1 MGIKEILYTIG
12 LVLAIFYITTGFDDF
27 VWDVITLIKVWGQKK
42 NKLEIKELDSVP
54 PKLLAIMIAAWHEE
68 NVLESVIDNIISS
81 QIYPKTMYHIFLG
94 VYPNDTGT
102 VEIAKELE
110 KKYANIHCIV
120 NCKEGPTSKAQ
131 NLNYVIKQIKEFEKE
146 NNFCFASFTIHDSED
161 VVHPYELK
169 VTNYLIN
176 NYPALQFP
184 VFPLIKKPKITNF
197 FENITTNT
205 YVDEFAENHFI
216 TMVNRHRSGAF
227 VPSAG
232 TGFSL
237 SRETIESLGENVL
250 PENSLTEDYRLSLS
264 LYEQGIQMYYVMERL
279 KRVNWQGDVSW
290 DYIATRS
297 IFPNTFKA
305 AVKQKT
311 RWTLGITMQSYQM
324 KEIFNND
331 LSFIG
336 RYSLYRDQ
344 KAKIGNLLSGVGYPV
359 LIYFLISLFKP
370 VIPIYPYYSLSW
382 YLSLVVT
389 IMMIERQLLRAISLY
404 NVYGF
409 RSVFYGTLFPPL
421 VPLRIVWG
429 NIINFTATFKAYLQY
444 LKKDDNNK
452 KIEEKDELDAEEVI
466 VKETV
471 VKKETEHEQLK
482 SNKERKFVWA
492 KTEHD
497 FLDKNVLERFHRKL
511 GDIMIEKGYIDPKQL
526 KSILN
531 NKPDNCRLGD
541 YLIKENIVFEK
552 QMIECL
558 SILNNET
565 YLYEE
570 ALKYYNILELS
581 KEYKKSDLIENSV
594 IPLYKNNEVTT
605 FAYCEKSPLNLK
617 ERLIAICK
625 TDVHLV
631 LSSYDT
637 IKIGLDII
645 YGQVQNFNS
654 INIESEIE
662 AKYSVEQVLIIRNYA
677 AKMNNSEEN
686 ILKKMGL
693 MYADNIFEESKME
706 YTEELIAET

>member
-1 MGIKEILYTIG
+1 MELRDVLYIIG

-27 VWDVITLIKVWGQKK
+27 VWDVLNLIKVWKQKK
-42 NKLEIKELDSVP
+42 NKLEIKELDSAP
-54 PKLLAIMIAAWHEE
+54 PKLLALMIAAWHEE
-68 NVLESVIDNIISS
+68 NVLESVIDNIVSS

-94 VYPNDTGT
+94 VYPNDTET
-102 VEIAKELE
+102 VDIAKKLE
-110 KKYANIHCIV
+110 KKYPNVHCII

-131 NLNYVIKQIKEFEKE
+131 NLNYVIKQIKEYEMKNHLYFS
-146 NNFCFASFTIHDSED
+146 SFTIHDSED

-176 NYPALQFP
+176 TYPALQFP
-184 VFPLIKKPKITNF
+184 VFPLIKKPKLSNF
-197 FENITTNT
+197 FKNITTNT

-237 SRETIESLGENVL
+237 SRQTIESLGENVL

-344 KAKIGNLLSGVGYPV
+344 KAKIGNMLSGVGYPV
-359 LIYFLISLFKP
+359 LIYFVISLFIP

-389 IMMIERQLLRAISLY
+389 LLMLERQLLRAISLY

-409 RSVFYGTLFPPL
+409 RSAFYGTLFPPL
-421 VPLRIVWG
+421 VPFRIVWG
-429 NIINFTATFKAYLQY
+429 NIINFTATYKAYIQY
-444 LKKDDNNK
+444 LKKGDKNK
-452 KIEEKDELDAEEVI
+452 KD
-466 VKETV
+466 
-471 VKKETEHEQLK
+471 KKENKGDDIKKKVKLNRKIEHEQLK
-482 SNKERKFVWA
+482 IKKERKFVWA

-497 FLDKNVLERFHRKL
+497 FLEKNVLERFHRKL
-511 GDIMIEKGYIDPKQL
+511 GDIMIEKGYIAPKQL
-526 KSILN
+526 KNILA
-531 NKPDNCRLGD
+531 NKPSYYRLGD
-541 YLIKENIVFEK
+541 YLIKENIVSEK

-558 SILNNET
+558 SILNNAT
-565 YLYEE
+565 YLFQE
-570 ALKYYNILELS
+570 ALKYYNIGKLS
-581 KEYKKSDLIENSV
+581 KEYNQADLLENLV
-594 IPLYKNNEVTT
+594 VPLYKRKGVSI

-617 ERLIAICK
+617 EKLATIC
-625 TDVHLV
+625 DSEVYLV
-631 LSSYDT
+631 LASYET
-637 IKIGLDII
+637 IQVGLTKDNPEMITVESDIEER
-645 YGQVQNFNS
+645 YS
-654 INIESEIE
+654 I
-662 AKYSVEQVLIIRNYA
+662 EQVLIIRNYA
-677 AKMNNSEEN
+677 ARLKMREKDML
-686 ILKKMGL
+686 IQMGL
-693 MYADNIFEESKME
+693 TDIKKTDKNYREVE
-706 YTEELIAET
+706 YTTDDLFA